1 MFSVLIFPK
10 LHDWWK
16 ELTIPSK
23 LNCQNSHRLSWPK
36 ALPLVPLKLRSTLLG
51 KTSLVSF

>member
-23 LNCQNSHRLSWPK
+23 LTCQNSHRLAWPK